1 MKTGI
6 KKKKTMHT
14 GKIGR
19 NAAKITQHL
28 TCFKAFM
35 LLIIIDV
42 ITQFWVIP
50 QNSLFLNKNKKK

>member
-1 MKTGI
+1 
-6 KKKKTMHT
+6 MHT

-50 QNSLFLNKNKKK
+50 QNSFFLNKNKKK